1 MASMTTTCE
10 DCGGE
15 VALERVQLTIPMGP
29 GRLIADELPALHCQ
43 SCGRA
48 DPARHTRPQ
57 LQAVIDV
64 AQELFEE
71 GVSGPTVRKDFTST
85 PLEPEDTGDKAD

>member
-1 MASMTTTCE
+1 MASTCD

-15 VALERVQLTIPMGP
+15 LALERVCLTIPMGR
-29 GRLIADELPALHCQ
+29 GRLIADELPAMRCQ
-43 SCGRA
+43 ACGRT

-71 GVSGPTVRKDFTST
+71 GVSGPTVRKDFTSM
-85 PLEPEDTGDKAD
+85 PLEPDDAGG